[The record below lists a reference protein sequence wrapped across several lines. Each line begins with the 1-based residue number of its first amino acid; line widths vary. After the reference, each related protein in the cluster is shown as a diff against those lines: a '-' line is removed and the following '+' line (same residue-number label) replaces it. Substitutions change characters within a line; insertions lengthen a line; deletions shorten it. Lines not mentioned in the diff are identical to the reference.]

1 MAVTPPLDRIP
12 TIPNKLIQLI
22 IDLINK
28 QLDKIQS
35 DTTSLLKQTIKLPD
49 DCKCDDPRI
58 KKAKDTLNDLNDGIQ
73 KLQTEIPPIVEKVQ
87 TALQIATTAAAAIKA
102 AQILNPVT
110 ALPVISAELVEV
122 QNTTIANAI
131 TAVNQ
136 LNVIPGQLQSRLES
150 MSKDIAGSLINL
162 NSVCGNSESFDI
174 PSSISNDIRSEM
186 DNITGDRLNR
196 LSDDLNSE
204 FYQTVNVSDNDITQ
218 RNELI
223 SQLVDRQLD
232 LLSSLQEAP
241 SQVFQET
248 IPPANNIGKTGDYY
262 VDTANKM
269 MYGPKPSRDDWGIGV
284 NY

>member
-12 TIPNKLIQLI
+12 TIPNKLMKLI
-22 IDLINK
+22 LEQINK

-35 DTTSLLKQTIKLPD
+35 DTTSLLKQTIKLPEGI
-49 DCKCDDPRI
+49 KCDDPRI

-73 KLQTEIPPIVEKVQ
+73 KLQTEVPPIVEKVQ
-87 TALQIATTAAAAIKA
+87 KALQVAASAAAAIKA
-102 AQILNPVT
+102 AQFMTPGVGQMLL
-110 ALPVISAELVEV
+110 AAELTEV

-136 LNVIPGQLQSRLES
+136 LNGIPGQLQSRLES
-150 MSKDIAGSLINL
+150 MSKDIANSLIKL
-162 NSVCGNSESFDI
+162 NMACGNAEQFDI
-174 PSSISNDIRSEM
+174 PSQISNNIQSDMNDITNNQLNNN
-186 DNITGDRLNR
+186 DNLD
-196 LSDDLNSE
+196 SE
-204 FYQTVNVSDNDITQ
+204 FYQTINVSDTDITQ

-241 SQVFQET
+241 SQVFQEEN
-248 IPPANNIGKTGDYY
+248 PPNNDIGKTGDYY
-262 VDTANKM
+262 VDTANRK
-269 MYGPKPSRDDWGIGV
+269 MYGPKPSRNDWGMGV